1 MRKTSEELNELCKKF
16 KTDRLWS
23 WSRVNCTHN
32 SLYEYFLKYIIREK
46 EDRADSIYTVTGG
59 ISHDIIE
66 KFYSGEIT
74 KDQMLEE
81 FQDGWTVAFNI
92 GDLKF
97 NRSDSEKNND
107 IADKYYKNLEHFF
120 KNHTVITQKVA
131 LEQFVTIKIGDEYYQ
146 GYIDCLTTDK
156 DGNYII
162 IDWKTSSLYRG
173 EKALNECGQLVMY
186 SMALHQK
193 GIPYDKIKICW
204 NFLKY
209 CNVYIKQDDKYTISW
224 ITVKD
229 EEKSKDVTVDKL
241 FSTYKASMK
250 AWAKQLGYSKND
262 IDILLEG
269 IEISLA
275 EGGYCD
281 LSCYIPEDIRKASK
295 LVISRIETD
304 NKPRQIERCQI
315 AESLQANVKSKMK
328 KSNYSEDEIF
338 EYLDNFIQANDIS
351 VLPQEV
357 QDFYTFEDCYV
368 YVDLTEELLQHWE
381 NYIIETTKMIR
392 DKEEE
397 YAKSEDESIWME
409 SQEEVAKNS
418 FYFANLC
425 AYSANKHKPY
435 KIYLENLEKEK
446 SGDVFGSK
454 PKATDTDEEDDMSWL
469 ADLI

>member
-16 KTDRLWS
+16 GTDRLWS

-81 FQDGWTVAFNI
+81 FQDGWTVAFDI

-146 GYIDCLTTDK
+146 GYIDALTTDEDK
-156 DGNYII
+156 NYII
-162 IDWKTSSLYRG
+162 IDWKTSSIYIG
-173 EKALNECGQLVMY
+173 EKAKNECGQLVMY
-186 SMALHQK
+186 AMALHQK
-193 GIPYDKIKICW
+193 GIPYEKIRICW

-209 CNVYIKQDDKYTISW
+209 VNVLCEKPQYINLKWT
-224 ITVKD
+224 TVKG
-229 EEKSKDVTVDKL
+229 EEKVKEKLDKSKL
-241 FSTYKASMK
+241 ASTLKASVK
-250 AWAKQLGYSKND
+250 A
-262 IDILLEG
+262 LLKDNG
-269 IEISLA
+269 IEK
-275 EGGYCD
+275 E
-281 LSCYIPEDIRKASK
+281 E
-295 LVISRIETD
+295 IETLVVEMEEKNSIDMLPESVKSKIVIEECEVD
-304 NKPRQIERCQI
+304 NKPRQIERCKI
-315 AESLQANVKSKMK
+315 GESLQANVKSQMK
-328 KSNYSEDEIF
+328 KLGYSEDDIF
-338 EYLDNFIQANDIS
+338 TYLDQLTQTNDIKC
-351 VLPQEV
+351 LPQDV
-357 QDFYTFEDCYV
+357 QDKYEFSDCYV
-368 YVDLTEELLQHWE
+368 YVDLTEELLQQWE

-409 SQEEVAKNS
+409 SQEDVAKNS

>member
-1 MRKTSEELNELCKKF
+1 MRKTFEELNDLCKKF
-16 KTDRLWS
+16 GTDRLWS

-32 SLYEYFLKYIIREK
+32 SLYEYYLKYIAREK

-66 KFYSGEIT
+66 KFYSSEIT
-74 KDQMLEE
+74 KAQMLEE
-81 FQDGWTVAFNI
+81 FEDGWITAFDI
-92 GDLKF
+92 SELKF

-107 IADKYYKNLEHFF
+107 IADKYYKNLIHFF
-120 KNHTVITQKVA
+120 KNHTVLPQKVA

-146 GYIDCLTTDK
+146 GYIDALTTDEN
-156 DGNYII
+156 GNYVI

-193 GIPYDKIKICW
+193 GIPYEKIRICW

-224 ITVKD
+224 TTVKD
-229 EEKSKDVTVDKL
+229 EDKSKDVTVDKL

-250 AWAKQLGYSKND
+250 AWAKQLGYSKDD
-262 IDILLEG
+262 IDILLEN
-269 IEISLA
+269 IEINLA

-281 LSCYIPEDIRKASK
+281 FSDYVPKDIREASK
-295 LVISRIETD
+295 LVISKIDTD
-304 NKPRQIERCQI
+304 NKPRQIERCKI
-315 AESLQANVKSKMK
+315 GESLQANVKSQMK
-328 KSNYSEDEIF
+328 KLCYSEDDIF
-338 EYLDNFIQANDIS
+338 TYLDQLIQTNDIS
-351 VLPQEV
+351 CLPQDV
-357 QDFYTFEDCYV
+357 QDKYKLSDCYV
-368 YVDLTEELLQHWE
+368 YVDLTEELLKHWE

-392 DKEEE
+392 DKESE
-397 YAKSEDESIWME
+397 YAKTQDESIWME
-409 SQEEVAKNS
+409 SQEDVAKNS

-435 KIYLENLEKEK
+435 KIYLDNLEKEK
-446 SGDVFGSK
+446 NGNIFGNK
-454 PKATDTDEEDDMSWL
+454 PKSTTEEEEDMSWL